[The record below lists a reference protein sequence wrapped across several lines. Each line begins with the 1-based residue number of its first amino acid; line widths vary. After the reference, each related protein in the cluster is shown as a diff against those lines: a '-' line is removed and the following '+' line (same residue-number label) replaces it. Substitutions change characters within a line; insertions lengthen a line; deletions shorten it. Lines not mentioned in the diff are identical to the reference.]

1 MSSESPRSGVRA
13 PSSWEH
19 YGLWRRVRQALFAVP
34 DRFVSPTRIEGL
46 LVQDIFTLNAPLA
59 ATIEE
64 QVVETLNRMRAV
76 WDPDGAYET
85 YAFERQSQTF
95 PDVILRRT
103 DNGSEILLGIELKG
117 WYLLAS
123 EGVPTYRFTTT
134 AAACNPWDLLVVVP
148 WVLADVL
155 SGSPVLHPPFVESAR
170 YCAERRNE
178 YWQQERTAAA
188 DAAIEVPAGVRPYP
202 AKSDPISDK
211 PARDAGRNF
220 GRLARYGIMDDYLER
235 TRTRRIRGIPA
246 REWLAFFKS
255 QSPSG

>member
-1 MSSESPRSGVRA
+1 MRVDPAVPGARD

-19 YGLWRRVRQALFAVP
+19 YALWRRVCRAVSSVP
-34 DRFVSPTRIEGL
+34 DRFSSPTRIEGL

-64 QVVETLNRMRAV
+64 QVVETLNRMRSV

-85 YAFERQSQTF
+85 FAFERQSQTF
-95 PDVILRRT
+95 PDVVLRQIRNGRDILM
-103 DNGSEILLGIELKG
+103 GIELKG

-123 EGVPTYRFTTT
+123 EGVPTYRFTAT
-134 AAACNPWDLLVVVP
+134 AAACNLWDLLVVVP

-178 YWQQERTAAA
+178 YWKNLRTASA
-188 DAAIEVPAGVRPYP
+188 DTTIHVPEGIRPYP

-211 PARDAGRNF
+211 PAQDAGRNF
-220 GRLARYGIMDDYLER
+220 GRLARYGIMDEYIER
-235 TRTRRIRGIPA
+235 TRARRVRGIPA
-246 REWLAFFKS
+246 REWLAFFKK
-255 QSPSG
+255 QSSG